1 MVYFYFAIFNNG
13 RTLQAVPN
21 EPNARFF
28 SLKEEDL
35 VLHHVSLYVAKQNED
50 LGILHDLFYVKAV
63 LDGYHAANARTVVP
77 LRDTSPHTLDHDDT
91 LGINL
96 PFLQFRLKLGL
107 GDHLLPV
114 IVIQIDWLQ
123 GDTACG
129 HNDSPHFVGVRLITT
144 GESHG
149 VVAYITCYF
158 FEDGGSKRSNVG
170 VMIASTF
177 SLINSVADTSVG
189 ATL

>member
-1 MVYFYFAIFNNG
+1 
-13 RTLQAVPN
+13 
-21 EPNARFF
+21 
-28 SLKEEDL
+28 
-35 VLHHVSLYVAKQNED
+35 
-50 LGILHDLFYVKAV
+50 VKAV

-96 PFLQFRLKLGL
+96 PFLQSRLKLGL

-158 FEDGGSKRSNVG
+158 FEDGGSKRLDAGIIVNGLSLLTDQFNGRDIGWSDFVKVAQETTHLG
-170 VMIASTF
+170 V
-177 SLINSVADTSVG
+177 LLKENDP
-189 ATL
+189 